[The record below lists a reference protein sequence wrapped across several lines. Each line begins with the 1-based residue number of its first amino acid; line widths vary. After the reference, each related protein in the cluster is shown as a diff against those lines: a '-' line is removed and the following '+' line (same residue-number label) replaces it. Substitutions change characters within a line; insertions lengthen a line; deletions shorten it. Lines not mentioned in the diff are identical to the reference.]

1 MKKAL
6 MLLVV
11 AALLLTVG
19 GCIRDDGSGIWT
31 TWKKH
36 FQHHLL
42 VAHHQTVEMH
52 REIDWAFFDLDER
65 DPDDY

>member
-1 MKKAL
+1 MKA
-6 MLLVV
+6 MILVIL
-11 AALLLTVG
+11 AGLFLLLS
-19 GCIRDDGSGIWT
+19 GCIRDDGSGIWQS
-31 TWKKH
+31 WKRH

-52 REIDWAFFDLDER
+52 READWLFFDLDER